1 LVNEA
6 SGAPGTPPAAASGF
20 SGALSATP
28 LFAVLRRI
36 QRERLSGTLSV
47 LREEQVRQLFFERGE
62 LRSARS
68 SREDH
73 RIGATLVRWGYISQ
87 RNLEDALEVQK
98 QSRQRID
105 QVLVEQG
112 MVTRAIVDSEARRQM
127 EQIIFSTLAWPDG
140 AFHFEPNTGAAELDV
155 EVSFSED
162 VIIEGIRRI
171 PESEQFVELLG
182 DLRSVPR
189 LTRDPMDSSA
199 FRLLKDAVDVLE
211 HIDGRTNF
219 DRLLKSAT
227 TSGSAAAKILY
238 SLLFA
243 GLIEAEPPASEM
255 PAAQEAVKTAPTQ
268 EEAEEIGDQTRPVGR
283 RTTTTETAKTGR
295 IAVPI
300 PGYSGTPRQIVLD
313 TYRQLDWLSHYDLLG
328 VSRKAPSADIDQAFK
343 SRSLLFDPSLKAHPE
358 LVDLWRQLTV
368 LAKWLKVAY
377 GVLSDPA
384 RRAAYD
390 RKIAESTPPRED
402 GSGSS

>member
-1 LVNEA
+1 MVNEGSGS
-6 SGAPGTPPAAASGF
+6 SGAYPAAAAGF

-28 LFAVLRRI
+28 LFAVMRRI

-73 RIGATLVRWGYISQ
+73 RVGATLVRWGYITERQ
-87 RNLEDALEVQK
+87 LQDALEVQR
-98 QSRQRID
+98 QSHQRID
-105 QVLVEQG
+105 QILVEQG
-112 MVTRAIVDSEARRQM
+112 LVTRAIVDSEARRQM
-127 EQIIFSTLAWPDG
+127 QQVIFSTLAWPDG
-140 AFHFEPNTGAAELDV
+140 AFHFEPNTGIVELDV
-155 EVSFSED
+155 EVSFFED

-182 DLRSVPR
+182 DLQSVPR
-189 LTRDPMDSSA
+189 LTKDPMNSNA
-199 FRLLKDAVDVLE
+199 FRLLKDSVDVLE
-211 HIDGRTNF
+211 HIDGKTPY
-219 DRLLKSAT
+219 DQLLKSAT

-243 GLIEAEPPASEM
+243 GLIEAQPPGLESRGPGESVQ
-255 PAAQEAVKTAPTQ
+255 PVGESV
-268 EEAEEIGDQTRPVGR
+268 GDQTQPVAKR
-283 RTTTTETAKTGR
+283 ATAETSKTGK
-295 IAVPI
+295 VPI
-300 PGYSGTPRQIVLD
+300 PGYTGTPRQIVLD

-328 VSRKAPSADIDQAFK
+328 VARKATRDDIDQAFK
-343 SRSLLFDPSLKAHPE
+343 NRSRLFDPSLKAHPE

-384 RRAAYD
+384 KRAAYD
-390 RKIAESTPPRED
+390 RKIAESTPPPEAGL
-402 GSGSS
+402 GSG